1 MSLVEATPPA
11 TLPDSIPDA
20 AAPVAEQPSYNSPGG
35 GSSSPDTQSTTS
47 TTTEDDVHPT
57 TPVIDDDDTH
67 ITEEDDDMM
76 SIHSS
81 KSDTFA
87 LSSTAPALPAKSSL
101 RASRLLATLPQKLPQ
116 DRPVL
121 THAAPHIVYLSSEE
135 DASSS
140 AEDLSDLEGFESDSE
155 LGAESL
161 DGRDSR
167 EDTARLV
174 SVVFSGK
181 PSMITLPSRSSTRSS
196 LSSQDSQSHFQRTC
210 TEPTLGRKRSIS
222 STLSSFHHPPRS
234 SSMITSAFEKRRPKF
249 LHVDPFAHKSS
260 DKETKEVKEAETQKT
275 PKTPTAM
282 FTRAFH
288 LVKKRSKPTLNG
300 SMPREAEHME
310 QVGEEDETKE
320 TPSEQRPATSH
331 APASSVSYNDIMK
344 AAKRNAQV
352 AAASPPTPTS
362 PKSGK
367 DRRGFSISQ
376 RMSIRV

>member
-1 MSLVEATPPA
+1 MSLVEAAPPA
-11 TLPDSIPDA
+11 TLLDSIPDA
-20 AAPVAEQPSYNSPGG
+20 AAPVAEQQSYNSPVC
-35 GSSSPDTQSTTS
+35 SSPDLDTHS
-47 TTTEDDVHPT
+47 TTEDDDVHQ
-57 TPVIDDDDTH
+57 TPIIDDDDTH
-67 ITEEDDDMM
+67 ITDDMM

-87 LSSTAPALPAKSSL
+87 FSSTAPALPAKSSL
-101 RASRLLATLPQKLPQ
+101 RASRLLATLPQKLPE

-140 AEDLSDLEGFESDSE
+140 AEDLSDFEGFESDSE
-155 LGAESL
+155 LGAESV
-161 DGRDSR
+161 DGRDSH
-167 EDTARLV
+167 EDTARLI

-196 LSSQDSQSHFQRTC
+196 LSSQDSQSHFQRTS
-210 TEPTLGRKRSIS
+210 TEPALSRKRSIS
-222 STLSSFHHPPRS
+222 STLSAFHHPPRS
-234 SSMITSAFEKRRPKF
+234 SSMITSTFEKRRPKF
-249 LHVDPFAHKSS
+249 LHVDPFAHKSA
-260 DKETKEVKEAETQKT
+260 DKETKEPETQKT

-288 LVKKRSKPTLNG
+288 LVKKRSKPTLNA

-310 QVGEEDETKE
+310 QVGEEDESRESTID
-320 TPSEQRPATSH
+320 QRPATAH
-331 APASSVSYNDIMK
+331 AQVSSVSYNDIIK
-344 AAKRNAQV
+344 AAKKNAQV
-352 AAASPPTPTS
+352 AAASPVTPTS